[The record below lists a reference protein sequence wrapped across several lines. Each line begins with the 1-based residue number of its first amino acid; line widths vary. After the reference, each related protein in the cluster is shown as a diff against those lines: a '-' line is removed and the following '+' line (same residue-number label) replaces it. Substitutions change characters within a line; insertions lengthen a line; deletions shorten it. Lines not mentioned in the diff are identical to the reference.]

1 MRARSFALKNKYG
14 QEYDLNDA
22 GKTGLLTSPKG
33 LGYNY
38 SMTYIDI
45 GDAFVRT
52 KEKAKQSVIS
62 GTLIFAGNAPYEL
75 YEKFNE
81 FIRKSKEL
89 TLLYKTP
96 GNPAYYYRDVD
107 LTKIEKTELDGNVLK
122 CPVEFYCRSLFYSD
136 TQNNFTISEVENE
149 LRYDISWPAIY
160 NDYNERE
167 ITLSNTGDVDAP
179 ITLVIE
185 GYCEN
190 PTLVVENGNEKL
202 AEIKFPV
209 TLQKNEKLLYSSLD
223 DDMYVFYQKENG
235 EKENIIQ
242 LLDINCENFF
252 KIPKGD
258 SCVRFTSDTGAAYTT
273 SLTMHKFYRTV

>member
-1 MRARSFALKNKYG
+1 MNTRSFALRNKYG

-22 GKTGLLTSPKG
+22 EKTGLLTSPKG

-52 KEKAKQSVIS
+52 KEKTKQSVIS
-62 GTLIFAGNAPYEL
+62 GTLILGGANPYEV
-75 YEKFNE
+75 YEKFND
-81 FIRKSKEL
+81 FVRKSKEL
-89 TLLYKTP
+89 TLMYKVP
-96 GNPAYYYRDVD
+96 GKSAYYYRDVD
-107 LTKIEKTELDGNVLK
+107 LTKIEKTEIDGNVLK
-122 CPVEFYCRSLFYSD
+122 CPIEFYCRSLFYSD
-136 TQNNFTISEVENE
+136 TQKNFTISKAENE
-149 LRYDISWPAIY
+149 FRYDVSWPAIY

-167 ITLSNTGDVDAP
+167 ITLSNTGDVEAP

-190 PTLVVENGNEKL
+190 PTLILKDEDEKF

-209 TLQKNEKLLYSSLD
+209 TLQKNEKILYSSLD

-235 EKENIIQ
+235 ERENIIQ
-242 LLDINCENFF
+242 LLDISNENFF
-252 KIPKGD
+252 KVPKGD
-258 SCVRFTSDTGAAYTT
+258 TSIRFTSDTGAAYTT
-273 SLTMHKFYRTV
+273 SLTMYKFYRTV